1 MTLTKKVEC
10 FYNCLYVFSSK
21 QFYESQVLSGF
32 LFFSTL
38 DPANLPTSCFVSAEV
53 INAIVMW
60 LELDYPSA
68 VWRWVE
74 DWEIESLVMMMMVMM
89 MMMMIGDW

>member
-10 FYNCLYVFSSK
+10 FYLYVFSLN
-21 QFYESQVLSGF
+21 ECLSQVLSGF
-32 LFFSTL
+32 LFDSTL
-38 DPANLPTSCFVSAEV
+38 DPAKLPTSCFVFAEV

-74 DWEIESLVMMMMVMM
+74 DWEFESLVMMMMMDD
-89 MMMMIGDW
+89 G